1 MYMKYYLA
9 LLPLFLTISLSAYDL
24 DRSADSL
31 ETVLK
36 KTTSLSSRVEILNNL
51 FDIDLAKG
59 RRTHLSALWDAACE
73 LKDVYTLDDL
83 ALPMALSYQ
92 TQGKQDS
99 VDVWMQ
105 RARENIGKPF
115 IDNETEYL
123 KLMKDIRQTTDY
135 VALGKQLISEKV
147 NLDPRDK
154 PFEAMRILYTLGV
167 MTDFLKQNNNIT
179 DVSSE
184 EYYKE
189 ALKIARKLDFRQGLR
204 FYRQV
209 LLALTGTD
217 VQYAKEYLEL
227 TKKFYS
233 EPDIAK
239 RPFYSRRG
247 LLLAYDRL
255 ILNGKSIPRAELD
268 GYFLDILKVENE
280 FPNDTPTPFRHFNAR
295 VHYRYYSAVSD
306 EGNALRWCDSL
317 ITQSAK
323 YKLGPEYYYSDRKSI
338 LAAMGRWQE
347 AYKMSEMSAAFKD
360 SMANVSHE
368 KQLTELQTQYQVD
381 TLKKEKHSKSVQL
394 ALAMTAS
401 LILVLTL
408 VLIVIYSEK
417 LRNKNR
423 ILLRQLSDFAGEL
436 KKAKSEENGNVL
448 MKSIEQRGQETNP
461 AEASDQSNVK
471 EVIRKEKLYLNPD
484 FSRDSLEEKFGLNNN
499 KIAEIFSNDNA
510 GFTDYVAELRLE
522 EALLLIEN
530 YPDMSFTEVSE
541 KAGFSVY
548 STFYRSFVKRYGV
561 KPSYY
566 RKYLSDSRQSA

>member
-1 MYMKYYLA
+1 
-9 LLPLFLTISLSAYDL
+9 
-24 DRSADSL
+24 
-31 ETVLK
+31 
-36 KTTSLSSRVEILNNL
+36 
-51 FDIDLAKG
+51 
-59 RRTHLSALWDAACE
+59 
-73 LKDVYTLDDL
+73 
-83 ALPMALSYQ
+83 
-92 TQGKQDS
+92 
-99 VDVWMQ
+99 
-105 RARENIGKPF
+105 
-115 IDNETEYL
+115 
-123 KLMKDIRQTTDY
+123 
-135 VALGKQLISEKV
+135 
-147 NLDPRDK
+147 
-154 PFEAMRILYTLGV
+154 
-167 MTDFLKQNNNIT
+167 
-179 DVSSE
+179 
-184 EYYKE
+184 
-189 ALKIARKLDFRQGLR
+189 
-204 FYRQV
+204 
-209 LLALTGTD
+209 
-217 VQYAKEYLEL
+217 
-227 TKKFYS
+227 
-233 EPDIAK
+233 
-239 RPFYSRRG
+239 
-247 LLLAYDRL
+247 
-255 ILNGKSIPRAELD
+255 
-268 GYFLDILKVENE
+268 
-280 FPNDTPTPFRHFNAR
+280 
-295 VHYRYYSAVSD
+295 
-306 EGNALRWCDSL
+306 
-317 ITQSAK
+317 
-323 YKLGPEYYYSDRKSI
+323 
-338 LAAMGRWQE
+338 MGRWQE

-484 FSRDSLEEKFGLNNN
+484 FSRDSLEEKFGLNKN